1 MKNYLL
7 PIMFLVILSCDKTEA
22 SLPPE
27 KQENSNIS
35 QASPPQNNVQ
45 AEKIIFRDAQGNILT
60 ESQKDSI
67 VQNTEGLQ
75 ALRSFNDNNTEY
87 ILFKTFNDL
96 KGFVPDDVIDNLI
109 REDKLRKSGGQA
121 QVFRQRLLDKWQN
134 QPLPKKKF
142 SLMNGEE
149 KSFSDYLGST
159 LVVNFWYMN
168 CGPCI
173 IEMPVLNQLVED
185 YNESD
190 INFLSFTFDK
200 KEDLEI
206 FLKTTE
212 FNYVHAPVDLN
223 FMYDFDIS
231 VYPTHWIVDETG
243 VIRDLI
249 VGTSLNI
256 YNQLSSLIEKNKK

>member
-35 QASPPQNNVQ
+35 QASSPQNNVQ

-87 ILFKTFNDL
+87 ILFKTFDDL

-134 QPLPKKKF
+134 QPLPEKKF

-159 LVVNFWYMN
+159 LVVNFWYIN

-185 YNESD
+185 YKESD
-190 INFLSFTFDK
+190 INFLSFSFDK

-206 FLKTTE
+206 FLKNTE

-223 FMYDFDIS
+223 FMYSFDIS

-256 YNQLSSLIEKNKK
+256 YDQLFSLIEKNKK

>member
-35 QASPPQNNVQ
+35 QASPSQNNVQ

-134 QPLPKKKF
+134 QPLYGCQYP
-142 SLMNGEE
+142 
-149 KSFSDYLGST
+149 
-159 LVVNFWYMN
+159 
-168 CGPCI
+168 
-173 IEMPVLNQLVED
+173 
-185 YNESD
+185 
-190 INFLSFTFDK
+190 FD
-200 KEDLEI
+200 
-206 FLKTTE
+206 
-212 FNYVHAPVDLN
+212 
-223 FMYDFDIS
+223 
-231 VYPTHWIVDETG
+231 
-243 VIRDLI
+243 
-249 VGTSLNI
+249 
-256 YNQLSSLIEKNKK
+256 

>member
-87 ILFKTFNDL
+87 ILFKTFDDL

-185 YNESD
+185 YKESD
-190 INFLSFTFDK
+190 INFLSFSFDK

-206 FLKTTE
+206 FLKNTE

-223 FMYDFDIS
+223 FMYSFDIS

>member
-22 SLPPE
+22 SLSPE
-27 KQENSNIS
+27 KQEDSNIS
-35 QASPPQNNVQ
+35 QASSPQNNVQ
-45 AEKIIFRDAQGNILT
+45 AEKIIFLDAQGNILT

-75 ALRSFNDNNTEY
+75 ALRNFNDNNTEY
-87 ILFKTFNDL
+87 ILFKTFDDL
-96 KGFVPDDVIDNLI
+96 KEFVPDDVIDNLI

-134 QPLPKKKF
+134 QPLPEKKF

-185 YNESD
+185 YKESD

-206 FLKTTE
+206 FLKTIYKCNCTQMSMRS
-212 FNYVHAPVDLN
+212 NV
-223 FMYDFDIS
+223 
-231 VYPTHWIVDETG
+231 TG
-243 VIRDLI
+243 TMSCAYMRL
-249 VGTSLNI
+249 L
-256 YNQLSSLIEKNKK
+256 

>member
-22 SLPPE
+22 SLPSE

-87 ILFKTFNDL
+87 ILFKTFDDL

-134 QPLPKKKF
+134 QPLPEKKF

-159 LVVNFWYMN
+159 LVVNFWYIN

-185 YNESD
+185 YKESD
-190 INFLSFTFDK
+190 INFLSFSFDK

-206 FLKTTE
+206 FLKNTE

-223 FMYDFDIS
+223 FMYSFDIS

>member
-22 SLPPE
+22 PLSPE

-35 QASPPQNNVQ
+35 QASSPQNNVQ
-45 AEKIIFRDAQGNILT
+45 AEKIIFLDAQGNILT

-87 ILFKTFNDL
+87 ILFKTFDDL
-96 KGFVPDDVIDNLI
+96 KEFVPDDVIDNLI

-134 QPLPKKKF
+134 QPLPEKKF

-185 YNESD
+185 YKESD

-256 YNQLSSLIEKNKK
+256 YNQLFSLIEINKK